1 MPANVGAHCYT
12 IKSDKVF
19 SLMLHLL
26 HFYTAQWLVLTNY
39 KHHITLPKKSK
50 GIYESHSHLFP
61 CL

>member
-1 MPANVGAHCYT
+1 MPANVGAHCST

-26 HFYTAQWLVLTNY
+26 HSYTARWLASTNC
-39 KHHITLPKKSK
+39 KHHIMPPKKSK

-61 CL
+61 CI